1 MDTLGGDEDGRAD
14 AGETV
19 ELVVKLKNTGG
30 YNDSVWAS
38 IELDGLEDPSLV
50 NFIDSVRFF
59 GSVSEYAT
67 IENNV
72 PDSLIFP
79 FKFTL
84 DSDIANARGIKFK
97 INIWTSHRGSLTKI
111 VASVITRISCWFTT
125 NNLRT
130 WSPNLVI

>member
-1 MDTLGGDEDGRAD
+1 MTRTERQCRRN
-14 AGETV
+14 V

-38 IELDGLEDPSLV
+38 IELDGQNPNLV

-84 DSDIANARGIKFK
+84 DSDIANAED
-97 INIWTSHRGSLTKI
+97 
-111 VASVITRISCWFTT
+111 
-125 NNLRT
+125 
-130 WSPNLVI
+130 